1 MSLLK
6 CCINYKAATAP
17 HMFAEGSNGVSQA
30 AKIGTYSHTESG
42 LSAFADLSYNRL
54 VRVYLSIHCPT
65 FP

>member
-6 CCINYKAATAP
+6 CCINYKAAKASD
-17 HMFAEGSNGVSQA
+17 MFADGSKGVSQA

-54 VRVYLSIHCPT
+54 V
-65 FP
+65 